1 MKYRQVDNIG
11 FLLYVMI
18 VLVWPLTRDYWI
30 PVTGQFLPNFHFE
43 NFVFETKE
51 DCIYYVKKTF
61 DIYMRF
67 CILDGSLD
75 LNDSD
80 IVATHRVWQK
90 LKWRLFSLLQK
101 FLSSL
106 NFCLIRY
113 RFEAESSSLLS
124 SLRWNGLNIF
134 CKIA

>member
-1 MKYRQVDNIG
+1 MERLKAEENQIQTSRQ
-11 FLLYVMI
+11 
-18 VLVWPLTRDYWI
+18 YWI
-30 PVTGQFLPNFHFE
+30 PSLRNDRFGLTFTWNNQIPVTCQFLPNFHFE

-80 IVATHRVWQK
+80 IVATHRV
-90 LKWRLFSLLQK
+90 
-101 FLSSL
+101 
-106 NFCLIRY
+106 
-113 RFEAESSSLLS
+113 
-124 SLRWNGLNIF
+124 
-134 CKIA
+134 